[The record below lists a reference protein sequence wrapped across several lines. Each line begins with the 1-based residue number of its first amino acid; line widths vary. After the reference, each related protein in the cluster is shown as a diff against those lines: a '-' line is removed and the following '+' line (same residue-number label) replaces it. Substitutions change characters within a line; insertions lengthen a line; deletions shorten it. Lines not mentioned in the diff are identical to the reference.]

1 LHRLHFL
8 RKRTQLLCCTQ
19 KLAAFS
25 PTANGNGPLR
35 HRAFQLQG
43 LLLLGSLPLQCC
55 CKRSVKA
62 ATELCNVQAPLETL
76 WSQRKV
82 LWSRRSAPRRVP
94 LQQKKSS

>member
-1 LHRLHFL
+1 MCVTTPQYSFGVVEHDSNIF
-8 RKRTQLLCCTQ
+8 
-19 KLAAFS
+19 
-25 PTANGNGPLR
+25 PLR